1 MYVVHAHIQEVAKVT
16 RSFSLAEGWD
26 LGTTKS
32 GSEKS
37 KTPADVARCRMAD
50 PNAHAQTHSALTA
63 FASNK
68 GVHMHIT
75 WPHIMQLSMCMYI
88 TISAVFSPMAAR
100 KEMLIQL

>member
-26 LGTTKS
+26 LETTIS

-50 PNAHAQTHSALTA
+50 PNAHAQTHSALT
-63 FASNK
+63 
-68 GVHMHIT
+68 VHRYVPCLLLTKVCTCTLLGRI
-75 WPHIMQLSMCMYI
+75 
-88 TISAVFSPMAAR
+88 
-100 KEMLIQL
+100 